1 MFVEEYLKDLRRQ
14 RFSPAAT
21 LAYLRRLVQR
31 GRENAIANPGA
42 VRSVWAV
49 ALVFFAAAFI
59 AAAALALRDDR
70 RLAYDFF
77 GLTALAIVPVFAL
90 VTLHLDLL
98 RDADGYPLS
107 ALNLPTALT
116 LLRPV
121 LVPGIVLFLTHRRPD
136 LALAGIALAA
146 LSDVADGWLARRWR
160 QTTQLGTVL
169 DPIVDLVF
177 NLAVFLAMVA
187 AHILPAWVGW
197 VAAFRYGILLVGGI
211 WLYLFV
217 GPVRIRPTFFGR
229 LSGVLMTALVM
240 FAVLLRGLDGHLAE
254 RLAPLTETAL
264 GVLLCATVAH
274 VVALGWY
281 NLRVMT
287 GKPAERGVVG
297 DVRWGA
303 G

>member
-1 MFVEEYLKDLRRQ
+1 VFVEEYLKDLRRE
-14 RFSPAAT
+14 RFSPAAW
-21 LAYLRRLVQR
+21 LAYGRRLVQR

-49 ALVFFAAAFI
+49 ALVFFAASFV
-59 AAAALALRDDR
+59 AAAALALSDDR

-77 GLTALAIVPVFAL
+77 GFTALAILPVFAL
-90 VTLHLDLL
+90 VTAHLDLL
-98 RDADGYPLS
+98 RDPEGYRLS

-136 LALAGIALAA
+136 LALAGITLGA

-169 DPIVDLVF
+169 DPIVDVVF

-187 AHILPAWVGW
+187 ARILPAWVGW
-197 VAAFRYGILLVGGI
+197 VAAFRYGILIAGGI

-240 FAVLLRGLDGHLAE
+240 FAVLLRGLDGRLAE
-254 RLAPLTETAL
+254 RLAPLTQTAL

-274 VVALGWY
+274 VAALGWY

-287 GKPAERGVVG
+287 GKAAERGVVG

-303 G
+303 R